1 MLILLCIRLAV
12 AACLL
17 LPAGCTWKSPQSMN
31 SFDQWDLTPAQRDS
45 LTKVFTERQ
54 KLKNENSRLRKQVK
68 TQNLDLVKLSA
79 ELEYRIDRNRYL
91 NDELAHAQ
99 KDLVQVEK
107 QFVSIEHQLQANDT
121 KASAVAVLA
130 EVKIRYDNILKN
142 DSISPDSVI
151 IGEIEYKLKE
161 SEQQLQKKNFA
172 ASAYY
177 AKRADRLIQLAQNNA
192 THIFPDD
199 ETRIVSVSR
208 ANLRRGPGTHHSVI
222 TNLDFGTVLIKIDQ
236 TDDWSR
242 IRTKEGR
249 EGWILTALLK

>member
-1 MLILLCIRLAV
+1 MLILPCIRLAV

-17 LPAGCTWKSPQSMN
+17 LPAGCTWKSPQSTS
-31 SFDQWDLTPAQRDS
+31 SFAHWNLTPAQHDS
-45 LTKVFTERQ
+45 LAKVFAERQ
-54 KLKNENSRLRKQVK
+54 KLKNENRRLRKQVK

-79 ELEYRIDRNRYL
+79 ELEYRIDRNGSL
-91 NDELAHAQ
+91 EDELANAQ
-99 KDLVQVEK
+99 KDLAQVEK
-107 QFVSIEHQLQANDT
+107 QFVNIEHQLQANDT

-161 SEQQLQKKNFA
+161 SEQQLQKNNFA

-177 AKRADRLIQLAQNNA
+177 AKRADRLIQLAQNDN
-192 THIFPDD
+192 THIYSDD
-199 ETRIVSVSR
+199 ATRIVSVSR
-208 ANLRRGPGTHHSVI
+208 ANLRQGPGTHHSVI
-222 TNLDFGTVLIKIDQ
+222 TNLDFGTVLIQVDQ

-249 EGWILTALLK
+249 EGWILTALLR